1 MFSLLK
7 KLPRMKKHL
16 PVLSGASCVQSLRKK
31 MLLHLSIKF
40 AKKKS
45 VKTYINGTEVVTKY

>member
-1 MFSLLK
+1 
-7 KLPRMKKHL
+7 MKKHL